1 MMNKKEKKPG
11 QNQSPQQ
18 EWKPALPL
26 RILRAVWMVVF
37 TAAKVVLG
45 TVATVAFVMVIC
57 GFVFVGTLGNYLQED
72 IIPFAEMNLDNYDL
86 DQTSHIYYQDK
97 DGSIKEL
104 QQIYTTT
111 DREWAS
117 YDELPEDLIHAA
129 VAIEDKRFYEH
140 QGVDW
145 ITTSKA
151 CVNMFF
157 GGSSQFGGS
166 TITQQLI
173 KNLTQEDGVTVQRKV
188 LEIFRAQQFER
199 RYDKE
204 VILEWYFNT
213 IYLGQNCW
221 GVKTAAAT
229 YFGKTLEELTT
240 AECAS
245 LISITNNPSLFDPY
259 GDEFEYDGQMT
270 TGAER
275 NRMRQVNV
283 LGEMLTQGWITREEY
298 DEAMNQEM
306 VFKYGIDDE
315 NEEFKCTNDVCGFI
329 GKRSDFREKDDVYHC
344 PVCDSVAKSNKS
356 EVYSWFVD
364 TVLEDV
370 ARVFAAKMNMKWNDA
385 TAETCME
392 LIKRGGYHIYATIDM
407 DVQKQVDKI
416 YQDLSQIPEARSKQQ
431 LQSAITVINN
441 ETGDIVATAG
451 GVGEK
456 LYFDAYNRA
465 DAPLQPG
472 SAFKPLAVY
481 SPAFE
486 LGVISP
492 ATVIRDLPL
501 SYDGGAFPR
510 NDSYDYD
517 YAYTIWQGVTSSINA
532 VAANTLDLIGTQYG
546 FDFAR
551 DKFRISTLTESYV
564 YDDGTE
570 ISDINY
576 APLALGALTEG
587 ATVREMSTAYATFA
601 NHGTFREA
609 RTFTKVYDSE
619 GNLVIDNK
627 QESEKILSDK
637 SVNYMN
643 YCLQN
648 GVEQGTGYAA
658 ELPNVAVAGKTGSTS
673 SYRDRWFC
681 GFTGYYTAAVWCG
694 YDMPEEIHLLDDYRN
709 PAARLWKKVME
720 PLHEDKENIPLYD
733 RSVMGAAQICLD
745 SGKLATDACRN
756 DIRTIMG
763 LVDRTQTV
771 RAYPED
777 LPGSSCDKHV
787 MVDYCVTGNGVATEY
802 CPKFEGVK
810 IEQRALVKM
819 TQSEIDELLRAEGVG
834 LVNEYLIDDY
844 IYLVTSGG
852 GDGSFKGLHG
862 NINAGIDAPYK
873 VCTVHTKEAWEA
885 LHQKPEKPTKPTKP
899 EKPEKPE
906 KPTEPAETENTTET
920 EKPDNNGMI
929 FPPFF

>member
-1 MMNKKEKKPG
+1 MMNEKDKKPR
-11 QNQSPQQ
+11 QNPAPRQD
-18 EWKPALPL
+18 WKPALPL
-26 RILRAVWMVVF
+26 RILYGIWMALF
-37 TAAKVVLG
+37 TAFKVAVG
-45 TVATVAFVMVIC
+45 AIATVLFVVVIC

-86 DQTSHIYYQDK
+86 DQTSHIHYQDK

-117 YDELPEDLIHAA
+117 YDEIPKDLIHAA

-204 VILEWYFNT
+204 VILEWYLNT

-229 YFGKTLEELTT
+229 YFGKYLDELTT

-259 GDEFEYDGQMT
+259 GGEFEYDGKMT

-275 NRMRQVNV
+275 NRGRQLNV
-283 LGEMLTQGWITREEY
+283 LGEMLAQGWITQQEY
-298 DEAMNQEM
+298 DEAVAQEM

-315 NEEFKCTNDVCGFI
+315 DEEYKCTSSLCGFV
-329 GKRSDFREKDDVYHC
+329 GKRSDFREENGNYFC
-344 PVCDSVAKSNKS
+344 PVCDSAAKSNES

-370 ARVFAAKMNMKWNDA
+370 AKAFAENMNMKWNDA

-392 LIKRGGYHIYATIDM
+392 LIKRGGYHIYATIDL
-407 DVQKQVDKI
+407 DVQKQVDRI

-441 ETGDIVATAG
+441 KTGDVVAIAG

-456 LYFDAYNRA
+456 IYFDAYNRA

-481 SPAFE
+481 APAFE
-486 LGVISP
+486 LNVISP

-501 SYDGGAFPR
+501 TYDGGAFPM
-510 NDSYDYD
+510 NDSMDYD
-517 YAYTIWQGVTSSINA
+517 YAYTIWQGVTSSVNA
-532 VAANTLDLIGTQYG
+532 VAVNTLDIIGTQYG
-546 FDFAR
+546 YDFAK
-551 DKFRISTLTESYV
+551 DKFRISTLEPSYV

-576 APLALGALTEG
+576 APLALGALTQG

-601 NHGTFREA
+601 NNGTFRKA

-627 QESEKILSDK
+627 QETEKILSDK
-637 SVNYMN
+637 TVNYMN

-694 YDMPEEIHLLDDYRN
+694 YDTPEEIHLMGDYSN
-709 PAARLWKKVME
+709 PAARLWKKVMA
-720 PLHEDKENIPLYD
+720 PLHEGLDNISLYD
-733 RSVMGAAQICLD
+733 YYGMSSAEICLD
-745 SGKLATDACRN
+745 SGKRATDACRS
-756 DIRTIMG
+756 DIRTKLG
-763 LVDRTQTV
+763 LVNRTQTV
-771 RAYPED
+771 MAYSDD
-777 LPGSSCDKHV
+777 LPSETCDKHI

-802 CPKFEGVK
+802 CPKFEGVQ
-810 IEQRALVKM
+810 IEKRALVKL
-819 TQSEIDELLRAEGVG
+819 TQDEIDELLQAESIG
-834 LVNEYLIDDY
+834 LSEEYLLDDY
-844 IYLVTSGG
+844 VYFIND
-852 GDGSFKGLHG
+852 DGTPGNFKGFHG
-862 NINAGIDAPYK
+862 DINKGINAPYK
-873 VCTVHTKEAWEA
+873 VCTVHTKEAWEQA
-885 LHQKPEKPTKPTKP
+885 HKQD
-899 EKPEKPE
+899 
-906 KPTEPAETENTTET
+906 PTEPSEPGDSQTPQ
-920 EKPDNNGMI
+920 KPQKPGDDGMI